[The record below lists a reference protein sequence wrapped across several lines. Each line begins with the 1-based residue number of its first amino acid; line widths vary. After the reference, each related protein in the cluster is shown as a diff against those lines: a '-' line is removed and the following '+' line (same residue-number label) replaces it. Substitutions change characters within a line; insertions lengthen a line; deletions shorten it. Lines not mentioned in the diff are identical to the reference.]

1 MRRDRK
7 PFFLVTLAFAVAGC
21 SSSGHKGDS
30 ESTRTDED
38 PIIGPFV
45 GGDLYANIDLPIKYA
60 DDDIH
65 FQGEKDYSA
74 ELVARWAKERGELIK
89 WCLNQ
94 NEQRTNEFGKPE
106 HSYKRVW
113 PNRPETRLQQAIA
126 IESKVVEK
134 IPDFSRMRYE
144 LAWCLF
150 TQGSGYFWAIDACMN
165 RINVLKSEVGDDE
178 NNSDPKF
185 AKQVAEIKR
194 LRGLVDGDPP
204 NQDPSALKKR
214 MIAYHTMALQH
225 FAAYYRAI
233 PMDKSVPDF
242 LFKIHFQLGN
252 WKECLR
258 FLNQVID
265 EGTLSADEQAQYEK
279 IRAEINNYLV
289 EVELDKKAPKPN
301 ASWRDKDKEPAPRE
315 GG

>member
-7 PFFLVTLAFAVAGC
+7 SFFLVTLAFAVGC
-21 SSSGHKGDS
+21 SSGTSKPDKDNRR
-30 ESTRTDED
+30 EED

-45 GGDLYANIDLPIKYA
+45 GDDLYANIDFKIKIA
-60 DDDIH
+60 DDDVH

-74 ELVARWAKERGELIK
+74 ELVARWAKERGEIIK

-106 HSYKRVW
+106 HSYKLVW

-150 TQGSGYFWAIDACMN
+150 TQGAGYFWAIDACMN
-165 RINVLKSEVGDDE
+165 RINVLKAEVGDDE
-178 NNSDPKF
+178 NNPDPKC
-185 AKQVAEIKR
+185 AKQVAKIKE
-194 LRGLVDGDPP
+194 LRRLVDGDPP
-204 NQDPSALKKR
+204 NQDPNALKKK

-252 WKECLR
+252 WKECLK

-265 EGTLSADEQAQYEK
+265 EGTLSAEEQTQYES
-279 IRAEINNYLV
+279 IRTEINNYLV
-289 EVELDKKAPKPN
+289 DREINKNAAKPN
-301 ASWRDKDKEPAPRE
+301 ASWRDKDIQQTAPRE